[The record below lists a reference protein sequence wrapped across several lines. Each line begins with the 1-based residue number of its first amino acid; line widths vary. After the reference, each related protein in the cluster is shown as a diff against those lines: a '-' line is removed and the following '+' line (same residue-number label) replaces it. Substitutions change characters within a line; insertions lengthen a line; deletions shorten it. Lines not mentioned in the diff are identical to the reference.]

1 MNSEEKDR
9 IESISENS
17 LYAKGPSTDMVQ
29 YTFEILKRRLA
40 GRGGRI
46 LELGPAEGV
55 MTERLAEVCDHL
67 TLVEGS
73 SLFCDKL
80 SVRFPNATVVN
91 SLFEDFETDERFDVI
106 VMGHVLEHVENPTE
120 IVEHVK
126 SFLAN
131 DNSFIFAA
139 VPNARSLHRQAAVIM
154 GLLAAEDELN
164 ELDLH
169 HGHRR
174 VFNPETFRQVFLS
187 AGLEVE
193 TYGGYWLKP
202 VSNSQIEGSW
212 NPEMLN
218 AFMKLG
224 ERYPDIAAEN
234 YVIAKGGR
242 NRAV

>member
-1 MNSEEKDR
+1 MSTDEKNR
-9 IESISENS
+9 IESISKDS
-17 LYAKGPSTDMVQ
+17 LYSAGVSKSMVE
-29 YTFEILKRRLA
+29 YSFKVMNRSLCSRTN
-40 GRGGRI
+40 RI

-55 MTERLAEVCDHL
+55 MTEQLVQVCDHL

-73 SLFCDKL
+73 SFFCDQLKK
-80 SVRFPNATVVN
+80 RYPEATVVN
-91 SLFEDFETDERFDVI
+91 SLFEEFETNARFDVI
-106 VMGHVLEHVENPTE
+106 VLGHVLEHVENPKE
-120 IVEHVK
+120 IVQHVK
-126 SFLAN
+126 NFLAD

-187 AGLEVE
+187 AELGIE
-193 TYGGYWLKP
+193 TFGGYWLKP
-202 VSNSQIEGSW
+202 VSNRQIEESW
-212 NPEMLN
+212 SSEMVD
-218 AFMKLG
+218 AFMSLG

-234 YVIAKGGR
+234 YVIAKL
-242 NRAV
+242 AQK